1 MANTVFIIGN
11 GFDLDVKFKTKYSD
25 FYSIWER
32 NNRWPFD
39 SVTSGLGAYI
49 NHCAK
54 SDQWLDLEM
63 ALYNYAAFPDG
74 KVMPVG
80 GSYPIDSD
88 KEDFETLLLSLTQF
102 IKRIPEETKADSES
116 VASLA
121 LKAVLDNGD
130 YSIYSFNYTN
140 LRRIAA
146 RLYLD
151 VSSYDDIE
159 YDLQYTSVHGTV
171 KNDDIILGVNSDA
184 RLIDGYGFFRKID
197 QPSYKSNNLQQDL
210 PSAENVVFF
219 GLSMGKI
226 DYPYF
231 RDFFEGL
238 CNGVIPSR
246 EKKNVTFFT
255 YDESSRL
262 QILKQLREL
271 TGTDLMKLKSNCY
284 FEMIRT
290 TCCGYEDK
298 QKFEQWLAKMK

>member
-1 MANTVFIIGN
+1 
-11 GFDLDVKFKTKYSD
+11 
-25 FYSIWER
+25 
-32 NNRWPFD
+32 
-39 SVTSGLGAYI
+39 
-49 NHCAK
+49 
-54 SDQWLDLEM
+54 M

-74 KVMPVG
+74 KAVPEG
-80 GSYPIDSD
+80 GSYPVDSD
-88 KEDFETLLLSLTQF
+88 RNDFDTLVLSLTQF
-102 IKRIPEETKADSES
+102 INRIPKETKADRDS
-116 VASLA
+116 VASIA
-121 LKAVLDNGD
+121 LKAVLDNED

-151 VSSYDDIE
+151 VSSYDDVE
-159 YDLQYTSVHGTV
+159 YNLQYTPIHGTV

-184 RLIDGYGFFRKID
+184 QLIDGYGFLRKID

-210 PSAENVVFF
+210 PSAENIVFF

-238 CNGVIPSR
+238 CNGVIPSK

-255 YDESSRL
+255 YDEGSRL

-290 TCCGYEDK
+290 SCCGYEDK